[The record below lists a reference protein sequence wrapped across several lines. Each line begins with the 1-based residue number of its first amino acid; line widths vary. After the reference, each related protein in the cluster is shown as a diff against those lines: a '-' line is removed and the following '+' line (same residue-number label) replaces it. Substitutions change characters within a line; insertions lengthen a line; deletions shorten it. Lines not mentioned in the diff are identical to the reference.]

1 MATPTDNPADL
12 ATAWETQVDR
22 LRSAMEKLNLAR
34 EEALAGHRQTQ
45 EGIVA
50 QEIVIAN
57 MQEDIEQLTETL
69 EIYRKAAARADDVAT
84 RMDDIGDDFA
94 GLWDAAI
101 EHVIQRAEGDI
112 TEQDPARL
120 RDALEGALGRTLRAV
135 LASITAAKRNEIL
148 QLIVDGLIEGPA
160 SKPVDAYQSGKRG

>member
-1 MATPTDNPADL
+1 
-12 ATAWETQVDR
+12 
-22 LRSAMEKLNLAR
+22 
-34 EEALAGHRQTQ
+34 
-45 EGIVA
+45 
-50 QEIVIAN
+50 
-57 MQEDIEQLTETL
+57 
-69 EIYRKAAARADDVAT
+69 
-84 RMDDIGDDFA
+84 MDDIGDDFA
-94 GLWDAAI
+94 ALWDAAI

-112 TEQDPARL
+112 VEQDPARL